1 MAKRRAA
8 EPLTFHVP
16 WKRLLLCDFPEEPP
30 PPPLWIPPPGASYPG
45 RPLGFPELPR
55 KRKIDA
61 GAMTEPSV
69 SPSKRR
75 DDGDT
80 GAQGGAEREGRGLET
95 GESQLL
101 QPPVRPRGPG
111 VEPRGVRPPRGG
123 GDDGAGRAQP
133 QRGDWGAAP
142 RQVGAGG
149 GLGAPTRGGG
159 RGRGRGER
167 VTLSPALRV
176 PGRNLSSPSKVVFVT
191 TLPLKMKSWGPP
203 HKNVHWQPPFYP
215 HPTPP
220 PRQAT
225 HQGP

>member
-30 PPPLWIPPPGASYPG
+30 PPALWIPPPGASHPG
-45 RPLGFPELPR
+45 RPLGFPELLR

-95 GESQLL
+95 GESHLL

-111 VEPRGVRPPRGG
+111 EEPRGVRPPRGG
-123 GDDGAGRAQP
+123 GDDGAGRAESR
-133 QRGDWGAAP
+133 RGDWGAAP
-142 RQVGAGG
+142 PQ
-149 GLGAPTRGGG
+149 
-159 RGRGRGER
+159 
-167 VTLSPALRV
+167 LSEEFWQYNTFQYWRNPLPPIDLADIEDVSEDNLIETALQ
-176 PGRNLSSPSKVVFVT
+176 G
-191 TLPLKMKSWGPP
+191 
-203 HKNVHWQPPFYP
+203 KNEV
-215 HPTPP
+215 
-220 PRQAT
+220 AEIDMES
-225 HQGP
+225 

>member
-30 PPPLWIPPPGASYPG
+30 PPPLWIPPPGASHPG

-80 GAQGGAEREGRGLET
+80 GAQGCAEREGRGLET

-111 VEPRGVRPPRGG
+111 EEPRGVRPPRGG
-123 GDDGAGRAQP
+123 GDDGAGRAES

-142 RQVGAGG
+142 RQ
-149 GLGAPTRGGG
+149 
-159 RGRGRGER
+159 
-167 VTLSPALRV
+167 LSEEFWQYNTFQYWRNPLPPIDLADIEDVSEDNLIETALQ
-176 PGRNLSSPSKVVFVT
+176 G
-191 TLPLKMKSWGPP
+191 
-203 HKNVHWQPPFYP
+203 KNEV
-215 HPTPP
+215 
-220 PRQAT
+220 AEIDMES
-225 HQGP
+225 

>member
-16 WKRLLLCDFPEEPP
+16 WKRLLLCDFPEEPT
-30 PPPLWIPPPGASYPG
+30 PPPLWIPPPGASHPG

-111 VEPRGVRPPRGG
+111 EEPRGVRPPRGG
-123 GDDGAGRAQP
+123 GDDGAGRAES

-142 RQVGAGG
+142 RQ
-149 GLGAPTRGGG
+149 
-159 RGRGRGER
+159 
-167 VTLSPALRV
+167 LSEEFWQYNTFQYWRNPLPPIDLADIEDVSEDNLIETALQ
-176 PGRNLSSPSKVVFVT
+176 G
-191 TLPLKMKSWGPP
+191 
-203 HKNVHWQPPFYP
+203 KNEV
-215 HPTPP
+215 
-220 PRQAT
+220 AEIDMES
-225 HQGP
+225 

>member
-1 MAKRRAA
+1 
-8 EPLTFHVP
+8 
-16 WKRLLLCDFPEEPP
+16 
-30 PPPLWIPPPGASYPG
+30 
-45 RPLGFPELPR
+45 
-55 KRKIDA
+55 
-61 GAMTEPSV
+61 MTEPSV

-142 RQVGAGG
+142 RQ
-149 GLGAPTRGGG
+149 
-159 RGRGRGER
+159 
-167 VTLSPALRV
+167 LSEEFWQYNTFQYWRNPLPPIDLADIEDVSEDNLIETALQ
-176 PGRNLSSPSKVVFVT
+176 G
-191 TLPLKMKSWGPP
+191 
-203 HKNVHWQPPFYP
+203 KNEV
-215 HPTPP
+215 
-220 PRQAT
+220 AEIDMES
-225 HQGP
+225 

>member
-30 PPPLWIPPPGASYPG
+30 PPPLWIPPPGASHPG

-111 VEPRGVRPPRGG
+111 EEPRGVRPPRGG
-123 GDDGAGRAQP
+123 GDDGAGRAES

-142 RQVGAGG
+142 RQ
-149 GLGAPTRGGG
+149 
-159 RGRGRGER
+159 
-167 VTLSPALRV
+167 LSEEFWQYNTFQYWRNPLPPIDLADIEDVSEDNLIETALQ
-176 PGRNLSSPSKVVFVT
+176 G
-191 TLPLKMKSWGPP
+191 
-203 HKNVHWQPPFYP
+203 KNEV
-215 HPTPP
+215 
-220 PRQAT
+220 AEIDMES
-225 HQGP
+225 

>member
-30 PPPLWIPPPGASYPG
+30 SPPLWIPPPGASHPG

-80 GAQGGAEREGRGLET
+80 GAQDGAEREGRGLET

-111 VEPRGVRPPRGG
+111 EEPRGVRPPRGG
-123 GDDGAGRAQP
+123 GDDGAGRAEP

-149 GLGAPTRGGG
+149 GLGAPTGCGRRGWGK
-159 RGRGRGER
+159 R
-167 VTLSPALRV
+167 VTLFQALRV
-176 PGRNLSSPSKVVFVT
+176 TGRNLSSPSKVAFVT
-191 TLPLKMKSWGPP
+191 APLPKMKSWGPP
-203 HKNVHWQPPFYP
+203 HENVH
-215 HPTPP
+215 
-220 PRQAT
+220 
-225 HQGP
+225 